1 MEIAFEWDDAKAE
14 RNLAKHR
21 MSFGKAKEAFSDP
34 NLATVNATRE
44 EDGEA
49 RFKAIGRI
57 GGRLYA
63 VVYTQ
68 RGAVRRLI
76 SARRANAKEER
87 SYGDRSQHV

>member
-1 MEIAFEWDDAKAE
+1 MEIAFEWDDAKAS

-21 MSFGKAKEAFSDP
+21 MSFEKAKQVFADP

-44 EDGEA
+44 KDGEA

-57 GGRLYA
+57 SGLLYA

-68 RGAVRRLI
+68 RGAVTRLI
-76 SARRANAKEER
+76 SARRANAKEEKG
-87 SYGDRSQHV
+87 YGDRSQHI